1 MRVIVPGPLGW
12 QSSLPIQMTRSPNAS
27 LRATAVFMTMPPNR
41 SPKEVGSMGDA
52 QGTARPFPLWRL
64 LAAHGHRPSI
74 NVRISPPE
82 HIARLTMPNCAPNS
96 AFSQL
101 LAATGYDLTCFEF
114 CRCRIRSP
122 TICICSTSSSVISTP
137 TNWSSIAIINSTR
150 SRKSAPRSYVK
161 CVSLVTDSMSTP
173 SCLATRM
180 QTSLMERH
188 SFKGVAL

>member
-41 SPKEVGSMGDA
+41 SPKEVGSMGGA
-52 QGTARPFPLWRL
+52 RGTARPFPLWRL

-82 HIARLTMPNCAPNS
+82 HIAHNPNCNQVPLS
-96 AFSQL
+96 RSCSR
-101 LAATGYDLTCFEF
+101 AATGYDLTCFEF

-137 TNWSSIAIINSTR
+137 ANWSSIAIINSTR

-173 SCLATRM
+173 SCLATRLR
-180 QTSLMERH
+180 TSLMERH
-188 SFKGVAL
+188 SFKGVAP